1 MVQFQIT
8 EKESYREVIGI
19 IDISIKMSQDIKSAC
34 DDENWKLSFRV
45 QVVQMYLSFIV
56 RVSNV

>member
-1 MVQFQIT
+1 MVQFQIV
-8 EKESYREVIGI
+8 EKELYREIIGI

-45 QVVQMYLSFIV
+45 QVVQMVFHL
-56 RVSNV
+56 

>member
-1 MVQFQIT
+1 MVQFQIV
-8 EKESYREVIGI
+8 EKELYREIIGI

-45 QVVQMYLSFIV
+45 QVV
-56 RVSNV
+56 